1 MNKFKSGFS
10 SDKVT
15 VGDKYLMG
23 KNVEDIT
30 TYSVFIIDD
39 IYELSSGENA
49 YECSKY
55 DFNYRGKITQFQ
67 N

>member
-10 SDKVT
+10 SDKVN
-15 VGDKYLMG
+15 VGDKYLMV

-49 YECSKY
+49 IETIHVNTGYLS
-55 DFNYRGKITQFQ
+55 GS
-67 N
+67 